1 MSFSIKNKTALITG
15 AGKRIG
21 RTAAIRLGTEGANV
35 IIHYNTSRHE
45 AEEAARIIRNQGR
58 SAWIIHADLANPE
71 SAEELISR
79 AAECAGPVDILVNNA
94 SIFPKSVL
102 NTFTQDEL
110 FHNIN
115 INALSPFLI
124 TRSFS
129 QQGREGVVINM
140 LDAAVINYDRHHA
153 AYHVSKRMLL
163 TLTRMSALEYAPK
176 VRVNGVAPGLILPP
190 EGEDESYLRKL
201 APSNPLNRWGNPE
214 GVADAVVFLVKSDF
228 ITGQILFVD
237 GGRFMRGDVYA
248 L

>member
-21 RTAAIRLGTEGANV
+21 RAAAIRLGAEGANI
-35 IIHYNTSRHE
+35 IIHYNTSRRE
-45 AEEAARIIRNQGR
+45 AEEVAKLIRIQGR
-58 SAWIIHADLANPE
+58 EAWIIHADLAKPE

-79 AAECAGPVDILVNNA
+79 AAESAGPVDILVNNA
-94 SIFPKSVL
+94 SIFPKSLL
-102 NTFTQDEL
+102 NTFTPDDL
-110 FHNIN
+110 FRNIN

-124 TRSFS
+124 SRSFS

-140 LDAAVINYDRHHA
+140 LDAAVVDYDRRHA
-153 AYHVSKRMLL
+153 AYHVSKRILL
-163 TLTRMSALEYAPK
+163 TLTRMAALEYAPK

-201 APSNPLNRWGNPE
+201 APSNPLNRWGSPE
-214 GVADAVVFLVKSDF
+214 GIADAVVFLAKSDF
-228 ITGQILFVD
+228 ITGQVIFVD
-237 GGRFMRGDVYA
+237 GGRFMKGDVYA